1 MDKIFFIGKLPS
13 PIGGVTVFNQRKLE
27 QLSNNTKNAKIVLLE
42 PCKKNILKIVTALRS
57 KEIKHL
63 SASNFILILL
73 ACFFAR
79 YGTVVFYDHNS
90 SRHFLSLVGWKK
102 KVYLKFFLKC
112 KNIMLV
118 NEHLKENY
126 KVFNRFQDIN
136 HKFETVSA
144 FLPPAK
150 AELKDILHTYDP
162 MLLELY
168 KTTLKNQQRK
178 IILTSAFQPNLDA
191 KGADIYTLGSLID
204 IFAKLAPKYKH
215 DYFLIAIAS
224 YPETSFSQEIRAK
237 VRSLTGKYDNLIF
250 LEDDKKIWP
259 LLQVTKLFIRATT
272 TDGDSVSLREAL
284 YFGAPVLASDVVPR
298 PDGVMLFNLEKDDLS
313 QKVDEYLG
321 SY

>member
-27 QLSNNTKNAKIVLLE
+27 QLNEESKDNNVILIE
-42 PCKKNILKIVTALRS
+42 PNLKNIFKIIFSLKSEA
-57 KEIKHL
+57 IKHL
-63 SASNFILILL
+63 SASNFIIIL
-73 ACFFAR
+73 FA
-79 YGTVVFYDHNS
+79 YLFSKPKTVIFYDHNS

-136 HKFETVSA
+136 YKFETVSA

-162 MLLELY
+162 RLLELY

-250 LEDDKKIWP
+250 LENDKKIWP